1 MSQASMQC
9 YAPNRYARQ
18 AWGVLVSCYMFV
30 LSAALK
36 LDKAS
41 CWLDGQ
47 RFSSAKGKGNELQKV
62 VKDCSKLAEEQ
73 LKGLTNQTVKNALF
87 NRPHL
92 QTAEQA
98 PTQPPT

>member
-1 MSQASMQC
+1 M
-9 YAPNRYARQ
+9 
-18 AWGVLVSCYMFV
+18 
-30 LSAALK
+30 K
-36 LDKAS
+36 LDQAS

-47 RFSSAKGKGNELQKV
+47 RFSSGKGKANELQKV

-87 NRPHL
+87 NRPLL

-98 PTQPPT
+98 AAQPPA

>member
-1 MSQASMQC
+1 M
-9 YAPNRYARQ
+9 R
-18 AWGVLVSCYMFV
+18 

-41 CWLDGQ
+41 CWLDGHSF
-47 RFSSAKGKGNELQKV
+47 RTGKGRANELQKV

-87 NRPHL
+87 NRPLL
-92 QTAEQA
+92 QAAEQA
-98 PTQPPT
+98 STQASAQASAQPPS

>member
-1 MSQASMQC
+1 MLWC
-9 YAPNRYARQ
+9 
-18 AWGVLVSCYMFV
+18 
-30 LSAALK
+30 AALK

-47 RFSSAKGKGNELQKV
+47 RFNSGKGKTNELQKV

-87 NRPHL
+87 NRSLL
-92 QTAEQA
+92 QRQDQGES
-98 PTQPPT
+98 